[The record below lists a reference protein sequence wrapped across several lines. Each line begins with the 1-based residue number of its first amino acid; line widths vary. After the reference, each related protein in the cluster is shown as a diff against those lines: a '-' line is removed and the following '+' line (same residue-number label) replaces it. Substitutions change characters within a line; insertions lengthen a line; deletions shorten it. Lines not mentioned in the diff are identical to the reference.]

1 MKRSLL
7 LLILFLSMSMTYAAD
22 FRPIGSNAKVC
33 AYTFDG
39 NYYLIL
45 SYKVHNNYAL
55 LGRPIIKFLL
65 NDGTII
71 KLDGYDEAVKRTSTS
86 FYWAGVSTVSTKE
99 NHFAVLPISKE
110 QIEQFTKGVDK
121 VAINTIPKVYKS
133 EKWSN
138 KKNFGMLL
146 YQDFMGLPD
155 DFEITND
162 EYEELNPYEA
172 RTAPRR
178 QK

>member
-7 LLILFLSMSMTYAAD
+7 LLFLFLSMSVTYAVD

-71 KLDGYDEAVKRTSTS
+71 KLDGYDEAVKITSTAID
-86 FYWAGVSTVSTKE
+86 WGGISTGSSKE

-110 QIEQFTKGVDK
+110 QIEQFKKGVDK
-121 VAINTIPKVYKS
+121 IAINTIPKVYKS
-133 EKWSN
+133 KKWSI

-146 YQDFMGLPD
+146 YQDFMELPD
-155 DFEITND
+155 DFSIENTED
-162 EYEELNPYEA
+162 EEF
-172 RTAPRR
+172 
-178 QK
+178 